1 MDTKAQPGKIAAR
14 TVGTVKGRVLM
25 PATRIVTPFDDQE
38 IRAAEK
44 ALESALSAVDPTAW
58 VYEYT
63 EDAVFDGGGD
73 EVLCGRE
80 ALLGLARAMAPM
92 RDVSI
97 RPLRTEGSGH
107 LATVWFEGSWVS
119 GPPGAPPTSA
129 RGIIV
134 WRKEDDGHWRVAIE
148 HLTGEAGSHA

>member
-1 MDTKAQPGKIAAR
+1 MS
-14 TVGTVKGRVLM
+14 
-25 PATRIVTPFDDQE
+25 ATRTATRFDDQE
-38 IRAAEK
+38 IRAAERV
-44 ALESALSAVDPTAW
+44 LENALSAEDRTAW

-73 EVLCGRE
+73 EVLRGRE
-80 ALLGLARAMAPM
+80 ALLGLAKAMAPM

-119 GPPGAPPTSA
+119 GPPGAPPTAA
-129 RGIIV
+129 RGMIL
-134 WRKEDDGHWRVAIE
+134 WRRENDGHWRVAIE
-148 HLTGEAGSHA
+148 HLSGESASQA

>member
-1 MDTKAQPGKIAAR
+1 MSATR
-14 TVGTVKGRVLM
+14 TV
-25 PATRIVTPFDDQE
+25 TRFDDQE
-38 IRAAEK
+38 IRAAERV
-44 ALESALSAVDPTAW
+44 LENALSAEDRTAW

-63 EDAVFDGGGD
+63 EDAVFDGGGE
-73 EVLCGRE
+73 EVLRGRE
-80 ALLGLARAMAPM
+80 ALLGLAKAMAPM

-119 GPPGAPPTSA
+119 GPPGAPPSAA
-129 RGIIV
+129 RGMIL

-148 HLTGEAGSHA
+148 HLSGESASQA

>member
-1 MDTKAQPGKIAAR
+1 MSATR
-14 TVGTVKGRVLM
+14 TV
-25 PATRIVTPFDDQE
+25 TRFDDQE
-38 IRAAEK
+38 IRAAERV
-44 ALESALSAVDPTAW
+44 LESALSAEDRTAW

-63 EDAVFDGGGD
+63 EDAVFDGGGE
-73 EVLCGRE
+73 EVLRGRE
-80 ALLGLARAMAPM
+80 ALLGLAKAMAPM

-119 GPPGAPPTSA
+119 GPPGAPPTAA
-129 RGIIV
+129 RGMIL

-148 HLTGEAGSHA
+148 HLSGESASQA

>member
-1 MDTKAQPGKIAAR
+1 
-14 TVGTVKGRVLM
+14 M
-25 PATRIVTPFDDQE
+25 PATRTVTLFDDQE
-38 IRAAEK
+38 IRAAET

-73 EVLCGRE
+73 EVLRGRE

-97 RPLRTEGSGH
+97 RPLRTEGSAH
-107 LATVWFEGSWVS
+107 LAAVWFEGSWVS

-148 HLTGEAGSHA
+148 HLSGAGASQA

>member
-1 MDTKAQPGKIAAR
+1 MSATR
-14 TVGTVKGRVLM
+14 TV
-25 PATRIVTPFDDQE
+25 TRFDDQE
-38 IRAAEK
+38 IRAAERV
-44 ALESALSAVDPTAW
+44 LENALSAEDRTAW

-63 EDAVFDGGGD
+63 EDAVFDGGGE
-73 EVLCGRE
+73 EVLRGRE
-80 ALLGLARAMAPM
+80 ALLGLAKAMAPM

-119 GPPGAPPTSA
+119 GPPGAPPTAA
-129 RGIIV
+129 RGMIL

-148 HLTGEAGSHA
+148 HLREESASQA

>member
-1 MDTKAQPGKIAAR
+1 M
-14 TVGTVKGRVLM
+14 L
-25 PATRIVTPFDDQE
+25 FDDQE
-38 IRAAEK
+38 IRAAERDLV
-44 ALESALSAVDPTAW
+44 AALSAADPTAW

-63 EDAVFDGGGD
+63 EDAVFDGGGV
-73 EVLCGRE
+73 EALRGRE

-119 GPPGAPPTSA
+119 GPPGTPLTAA
-129 RGIIV
+129 RGMIL
-134 WRKEDDGHWRVAIE
+134 WRKEDDGHWRVALE
-148 HLTGEAGSHA
+148 HLSEQS

>member
-1 MDTKAQPGKIAAR
+1 MSATR
-14 TVGTVKGRVLM
+14 TV
-25 PATRIVTPFDDQE
+25 TRFDDQE
-38 IRAAEK
+38 IRAAERV
-44 ALESALSAVDPTAW
+44 LENALSAEDRTAW

-73 EVLCGRE
+73 EVLRGRE
-80 ALLGLARAMAPM
+80 ALLGLAKAMAPM

-119 GPPGAPPTSA
+119 GPPGAPPTAA
-129 RGIIV
+129 RGMIL
-134 WRKEDDGHWRVAIE
+134 WRREDDGHWRVAIE
-148 HLTGEAGSHA
+148 HLSGESASQA

>member
-1 MDTKAQPGKIAAR
+1 MSATR
-14 TVGTVKGRVLM
+14 TV
-25 PATRIVTPFDDQE
+25 TRFDDQE
-38 IRAAEK
+38 IRAAERV
-44 ALESALSAVDPTAW
+44 LENALSAEDRTAW

-63 EDAVFDGGGD
+63 EDAVFDGGGE
-73 EVLCGRE
+73 EVLRGRE
-80 ALLGLARAMAPM
+80 ALLGLAKAMAPM

-119 GPPGAPPTSA
+119 GPPGAPPTAA
-129 RGIIV
+129 RGMIL

-148 HLTGEAGSHA
+148 HLSGESASQA

>member
-1 MDTKAQPGKIAAR
+1 
-14 TVGTVKGRVLM
+14 M
-25 PATRIVTPFDDQE
+25 PATRTVTLFDDQE
-38 IRAAEK
+38 IRAAET

-73 EVLCGRE
+73 EVLRGRE

-119 GPPGAPPTSA
+119 GPPGAALSLALPTRSSKPVKAPRNDVFKAERTMRFPPEQPTGLPA
-129 RGIIV
+129 RCP
-134 WRKEDDGHWRVAIE
+134 
-148 HLTGEAGSHA
+148 